1 MSVYNKSP
9 NISDHEERLIHIE
22 KLLGIV
28 PHKPTSFET
37 ESIDTVEY
45 NGYLIKRDL
54 SSALYTVHD
63 VDGLQVIPST
73 FNQLLK
79 ARQAVDN
86 RVSAQKITEDRDN
99 HAK

>member
-1 MSVYNKSP
+1 MTVYTKSP
-9 NISDHEERLIHIE
+9 NIGDHEERLIHIE

-37 ESIDTVEY
+37 ESTDTVEY

-54 SSALYTVHD
+54 TSALYTVHD
-63 VDGLQVIPST
+63 PEGLQVISGT
-73 FNQLLK
+73 FNQLTK
-79 ARQAVDN
+79 ARQAVDT
-86 RVSAQKITEDRDN
+86 RVDTQKIMEDRGN

>member
-1 MSVYNKSP
+1 MTVYTNSP
-9 NISDHEERLIHIE
+9 NIGDHEERLIHIE

-86 RVSAQKITEDRDN
+86 RVSAQKIMEDRDN
-99 HAK
+99 HAN